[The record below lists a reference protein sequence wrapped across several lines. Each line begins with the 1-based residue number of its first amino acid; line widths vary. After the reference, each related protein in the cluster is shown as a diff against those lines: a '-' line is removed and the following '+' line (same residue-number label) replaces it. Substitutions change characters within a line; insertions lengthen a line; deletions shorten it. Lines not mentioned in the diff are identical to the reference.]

1 MSNYSTIQT
10 SLYGPVGTVTLNRP
24 GVHHAL
30 NLTMIRE
37 LTGAL
42 HALEADDQ
50 IRIVLFR
57 SSGAN
62 FSAGADINWMRE
74 GRHQSREQ
82 LKQESMEL
90 AGLFRLITEIPI
102 PCVCA
107 VQGKVIGGAN
117 GLIAASDLVIAENTA
132 RFSFSEV
139 KLGLIPATIAPF
151 VIRKAG
157 RSRTAAWMLS
167 GEPFSTGEALEGG
180 LVHYT
185 CAAGE
190 LEKKTG
196 QIISRLLKGGPEAM
210 KGIKKMLR
218 EFSIHAGAQ
227 TIQEES
233 AELIADTRISS
244 EGQEGMNAFLEK
256 RKPDWD
262 VSQESS

>member
-10 SLYGPVGTVTLNRP
+10 SSAGPVGTITLNRP
-24 GVHHAL
+24 RVHHAL
-30 NLTMIRE
+30 NMTMIRE
-37 LTGAL
+37 LTDAL
-42 HALEADDQ
+42 HCLGGDDQ
-50 IRIVLFR
+50 VRIVLLR
-57 SSGAN
+57 STGAN

-74 GRHQSREQ
+74 GMNQSREQ

-90 AGLFRLITEIPI
+90 AGLFRLITEIPV

-107 VQGKVIGGAN
+107 VQGKVIGG
-117 GLIAASDLVIAENTA
+117 VIAENTA

-139 KLGLIPATIAPF
+139 KLGLIPATIVPF

-167 GEPFSTGEALEGG
+167 GEPFSSGKALAGG

-185 CAAGE
+185 CAEGE
-190 LEKKTG
+190 LEKRTA
-196 QIISRLLKGGPEAM
+196 QVISQLLKGGPEAM

-218 EFSIHAGAQ
+218 EFSTHGGAQ
-227 TIQEES
+227 TIQEET
-233 AELIADTRISS
+233 AELIAKTRISP

-262 VSQESS
+262 VNQEPS